1 MAGPDSD
8 PGIWRRWMRAW
19 DVMFYSAL
27 LLGLIVGVPGN
38 FRGVGDGPLIIVLA
52 SASAVWYG
60 YFGGVRQL
68 WARSNLFAAAF
79 LTVEATLWLL
89 LIFLNPIFIFSGFG
103 MLAHVCRLGYRW
115 AYAVA
120 AVFGGG
126 MILQEVAEQ
135 GPIAWS
141 VLVSASLTAGVMVI
155 LSRLVDDISRRSTQ
169 QQRLIAELHA
179 TRGELAAAE
188 RAAGTLAE
196 RHRLARDIHDTLAQ
210 GFTSIVMLLEAAESE
225 LGNDS
230 KVGEHIDKARKT
242 ARDSLTEARSLVWAL
257 RPDRL
262 LGDSLDGALES
273 LVDDFRSEGSVD
285 AEFVLVGEA
294 RLMPPASEE
303 CLLRVAQEA
312 LANVRRHAA
321 ASRVIATLSY
331 LDDAVA
337 LDVRDDGVGFEA
349 ASQASTTLFTGGVGL
364 QTMLERAEELGGFRR
379 IESGRGEGTA
389 VVVQLPLPSS
399 TGRESPTVTEA
410 S

>member
-1 MAGPDSD
+1 
-8 PGIWRRWMRAW
+8 MRAW